1 MLRQLLGPLAT
12 LGAEGRLFWI
22 SHWGF
27 LGHVLVAVPHFWGY
41 AGLSLAHSTGLRA
54 RRVVREPTGKADISM
69 HQLLSLT
76 QCFYAFPRSEPN
88 RSVNTQD
95 FGFSGRS

>member
-1 MLRQLLGPLAT
+1 MLRQLLGPPAT

-54 RRVVREPTGKADISM
+54 RRVVREPTGRLTFPCISF
-69 HQLLSLT
+69 L
-76 QCFYAFPRSEPN
+76 
-88 RSVNTQD
+88 V
-95 FGFSGRS
+95 